1 MGRREGTIEPRVRV
15 AVSEEMARLR
25 RTQNRLNAFW
35 ANTELCYAYVLS
47 HRDTVFADRERRSVE
62 VLGHLTSEVWY
73 PSHQG
78 RLKRDETVEAF
89 LDAVALNTVGVYRST
104 LIAFYS
110 AFEVFLERRVG
121 SLRTG
126 SRWGPFAF
134 SLQRLRTAPWPLLL
148 TTVLRADLCRRLRN
162 MLAHGETT
170 LPQALDGPPVHG
182 WRRELERSAKSGG
195 WSEAEAHEAA
205 GAAVDQVIGEALRQI
220 DMAAEAGKALPVDY
234 FYMLFAFTNLDSLAF
249 EIEEAL
255 IAEGEA
261 PRSRVSRK
269 AAAVRRED
277 LKIAGPPGGDQEA
290 RR

>member
-1 MGRREGTIEPRVRV
+1 MGRRAGTIDPRVRV

-47 HRDTVFADRERRSVE
+47 HRDTVFADRGRRSVE

-73 PSHQG
+73 PSNQG
-78 RLKRDETVEAF
+78 RIKRDETVEAF
-89 LDAVALNTVGVYRST
+89 LDAVTLNTVGVYRST

-126 SRWGPFAF
+126 GRWGPFAF
-134 SLQRLRTAPWPLLL
+134 SLQRLRMAPWPLRL

-162 MLAHGETT
+162 MLAHGETR
-170 LPQALDGPPVHG
+170 LPHATDASPVNG
-182 WRRELERSAKSGG
+182 WRRELARSARSGG

-205 GAAVDQVIGEALRQI
+205 DAAVNQVVGEALRQVE
-220 DMAAEAGKALPVDY
+220 MAAETGKALPVDY
-234 FYMLFAFTNLDSLAF
+234 FYMLFTFTNLDSLAF

-255 IAEGEA
+255 IPEGEA

-269 AAAVRRED
+269 ATAVRRED
-277 LKIAGPPGGDQEA
+277 LKTGRPLGGHQEEP
-290 RR
+290 